1 MAFILQICYFTDTYF
16 SATLVPM
23 VFTMSIYVLESA
35 QQAFYDDSINK
46 KSIEKFFMILMSPIW
61 PVFMVIK
68 TCWKRF
74 HCEAISDNPQKDN
87 EEIEKLAKVSN
98 RAHLIEVCFESSIQP
113 LIQLH
118 AILGQLLQQKV
129 LQNEDFSWA
138 QTMEAFWKKD
148 LVTIFDL
155 RQNFN
160 PQVLLSKVYQ
170 VWQISAI

>member
-1 MAFILQICYFTDTYF
+1 MAFILQICYFTDTYL
-16 SATLVPM
+16 SATLGPM
-23 VFTMSIYVLESA
+23 VLTMSIYVLESA
-35 QQAFYDDSINK
+35 QQAFCDDSITK
-46 KSIEKFFMILMSPIW
+46 KTIEKFVMILMSPIW

-68 TCWKRF
+68 TCWKQF
-74 HCEAISDNPQKDN
+74 HCEAISSNPQKDK

-129 LQNEDFSWA
+129 LENDDFSWG

-155 RQNFN
+155 SQNFN

>member
-1 MAFILQICYFTDTYF
+1 
-16 SATLVPM
+16 M

-35 QQAFYDDSINK
+35 QQAFCDDSITK

-61 PVFMVIK
+61 PVFTVIK
-68 TCWKRF
+68 TCWKQF
-74 HCEAISDNPQKDN
+74 QCEAFSSNETTKKDN
-87 EEIEKLAKVSN
+87 EKIEKLAKISN
-98 RAHLIEVCFESSIQP
+98 RAHLIEVVFESSLQP

-129 LQNEDFSWA
+129 LENDDFSWA
-138 QTMEAFWKKD
+138 QTIEAFWKKD

-170 VWQISAI
+170 VWQVSAI